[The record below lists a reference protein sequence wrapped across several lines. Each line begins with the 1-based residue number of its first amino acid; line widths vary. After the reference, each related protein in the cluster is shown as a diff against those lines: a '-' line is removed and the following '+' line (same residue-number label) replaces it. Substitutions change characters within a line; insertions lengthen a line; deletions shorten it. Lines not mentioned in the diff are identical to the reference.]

1 MGSLANS
8 QTESDTTLSLF
19 FFHLP
24 FFHFFTRT
32 IHTSK
37 QHALNLILEA
47 EFKLTGIEFIMF
59 VYYECETVLSYM
71 VAF

>member
-8 QTESDTTLSLF
+8 QSQTRHFHFFFFTCLF
-19 FFHLP
+19 FT
-24 FFHFFTRT
+24 FFTRT